1 MMFTS
6 SRQWLLVGL
15 TSFGEG
21 CARPNLAG
29 AYTRVAVY
37 ENWIRSNT
45 KDSNPFVSWSD
56 ANLRHTASW
65 SLILSILPL
74 LPILIF

>member
-1 MMFTS
+1 MMFTA

-21 CARPNLAG
+21 CAQPRYSG

-37 ENWIRSNT
+37 ENWIKSNT
-45 KDSNPFVSWSD
+45 DNSNQFVSWSH
-56 ANLRHTASW
+56 ANILHAASW
-65 SLILSILPL
+65 PLILSVL
-74 LPILIF
+74 FT